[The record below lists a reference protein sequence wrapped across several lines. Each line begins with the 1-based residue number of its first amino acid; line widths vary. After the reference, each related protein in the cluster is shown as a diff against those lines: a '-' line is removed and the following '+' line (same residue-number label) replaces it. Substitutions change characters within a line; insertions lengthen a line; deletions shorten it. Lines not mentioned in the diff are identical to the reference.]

1 MPSLTLPLC
10 PQVLCSLPPPYFL
23 PRVDSND
30 DDGAQ
35 RCCERERHSEL
46 LTVNLQSHMAA
57 ASASDDVSAVT
68 VAVATVTPLETSAV
82 DAMAVDAR
90 ATDGAAED
98 RPSEAEGYRL
108 HKSTGASGYYGVY
121 KSGSGYMAQP
131 SRNGKQAYLGTFP
144 TAVEAA
150 VAMAKYMQERGED
163 EDEDDGLPSES
174 QGIEL
179 HKRRKLASGY
189 LGVYKDKSRFQARL
203 GHNGKQISLGQFDSA
218 VDAAVAVA
226 RYMKERSTSE
236 AVEEQVEHGED
247 LPSEAEGFTLRKS
260 MGGSGYYGVKRNGPS
275 FKAQIRHN
283 GRQIYLGSFA
293 TNVEAAVA
301 VARHLASAPSA
312 ASAPT
317 AV

>member
-1 MPSLTLPLC
+1 
-10 PQVLCSLPPPYFL
+10 
-23 PRVDSND
+23 
-30 DDGAQ
+30 
-35 RCCERERHSEL
+35 
-46 LTVNLQSHMAA
+46 MAA
-57 ASASDDVSAVT
+57 TVAAAPASDDVSAVPVAEV
-68 VAVATVTPLETSAV
+68 VAVAALTPIAASAADAIAV
-82 DAMAVDAR
+82 DATTA
-90 ATDGAAED
+90 DGGAED

-163 EDEDDGLPSES
+163 EDEDDGLPSQS

-203 GHNGKQISLGQFDSA
+203 SRNGKQVSLGQFDTA

-226 RYMKERSTSE
+226 RYMKERGTSE
-236 AVEEQVEHGED
+236 AAEEQVDHGED

-260 MGGSGYYGVKRNGPS
+260 TGGSGYYGVKKNGPS
-275 FKAQIRHN
+275 FKAQIRYN

-301 VARHLASAPSA
+301 VARHLA
-312 ASAPT
+312 
-317 AV
+317 